1 MSDYMSDF
9 SLKCGSWTGSF
20 YYLCKAITGYLLL
33 PLAFIALL
41 TGLGPRLEEIV
52 GAGIDFGPIVTE
64 FAMYLDRYMVY
75 SIPLIVFAIFIGYY
89 PAGNYARIPFKFIA
103 SVYLAVMLLMFT
115 DGGHLS
121 VSLSGESLSSMGI
134 GGLDMT
140 LDIVGIIY
148 ILSIIAFVKGFLA
161 FTEFSDN
168 RKQYLEDL
176 AEKFNLKDEKAA
188 NKARKGSE
196 LDFDEEDEPVE
207 AAPVQAEEPEAAPA
221 KEEPVEAEAPAEERQ
236 EEVPAEE
243 PAEAAP
249 AADTEEAPAE
259 EPAETPAEEKSE
271 STAEDAEKKE

>member
-75 SIPLIVFAIFIGYY
+75 SIPMIVFAIFIGYY

-121 VSLSGESLSSMGI
+121 VSLGGESLSSMGI
-134 GGLDMT
+134 DGLDMT

-168 RKQYLEDL
+168 RKQYLENL
-176 AEKFNLKDEKAA
+176 AEKFNMKDEKAA

-221 KEEPVEAEAPAEERQ
+221 KEEPAEAAPAEERP
-236 EEVPAEE
+236 EEVPE
-243 PAEAAP
+243 EAAP
-249 AADTEEAPAE
+249 AAETEEAPAE
-259 EPAETPAEEKSE
+259 EPTEAPAEEKSE

>member
-20 YYLCKAITGYLLL
+20 YSLCKAITGYILL

-103 SVYLAVMLLMFT
+103 SVYLAIMLLMFT

-121 VSLSGESLSSMGI
+121 ISLGGDSLSSMGI

-168 RKQYLEDL
+168 RKQYLENL
-176 AEKFNLKDEKAA
+176 AEKFNMKDEKTA

-221 KEEPVEAEAPAEERQ
+221 KEEPAEAPAEER
-236 EEVPAEE
+236 PEE

-249 AADTEEAPAE
+249 AAETEEAPAE
-259 EPAETPAEEKSE
+259 EPTEAPTEEKSE

>member
-121 VSLSGESLSSMGI
+121 VSLGGESLSSMGI
-134 GGLDMT
+134 DGLDMT

-168 RKQYLEDL
+168 RKQYLENL
-176 AEKFNLKDEKAA
+176 AEKFNMKDEKAA

-221 KEEPVEAEAPAEERQ
+221 KEEPAEAAPAEERP
-236 EEVPAEE
+236 EEVPE
-243 PAEAAP
+243 EAAP
-249 AADTEEAPAE
+249 AAETEEAPAE
-259 EPAETPAEEKSE
+259 EPTEAPAEEKSE

>member
-20 YYLCKAITGYLLL
+20 YSLCKAITGYLLL

-64 FAMYLDRYMVY
+64 FAMYLDRYIVY
-75 SIPLIVFAIFIGYY
+75 SVPLIVFAIFIGYY

-121 VSLSGESLSSMGI
+121 ISLGGDSLSSMGI

-168 RKQYLEDL
+168 RKQYLENL
-176 AEKFNLKDEKAA
+176 AEKFNMKDEKAA

-207 AAPVQAEEPEAAPA
+207 AAPVQAEERETAPA
-221 KEEPVEAEAPAEERQ
+221 KEEPAEAPTEER
-236 EEVPAEE
+236 PEE

-249 AADTEEAPAE
+249 AAETEEAPAE
-259 EPAETPAEEKSE
+259 EPTEAPTEEKSE